1 MLTWLSYSEDTHSTG
16 YLQIQSN
23 TDGPPQGV
31 TFYQSMM
38 VIAPW
43 PHTGHDNNRWLQVLA
58 IFNFV
63 CHVMFVIGFKPETI
77 QIATYINNSLT
88 LWRIPFHQRL

>member
-38 VIAPW
+38 VYCSLAT
-43 PHTGHDNNRWLQVLA
+43 HRSRQQQVVA
-58 IFNFV
+58 GACYF
-63 CHVMFVIGFKPETI
+63 
-77 QIATYINNSLT
+77 
-88 LWRIPFHQRL
+88 